1 MNANDL
7 FEPVTNDLIAAIE
20 RGANGW
26 TMPWQQFAATG
37 IPRSADRRPYRGWNA
52 LVLAFTAFERGY
64 PSGTWATYQGWQ
76 RHGAQVRRGEHGTRV
91 VLWKPTDRHATTD
104 EASDTGEHPT
114 RSALF
119 ARTFT
124 VFASEQVDGADHL
137 AEIPTPDPAR
147 QIDSAERYFDAVGAR
162 VIRGGNVACYLP
174 AVDLIH
180 IPNPDQFARPS
191 DFYSTLAHEQTHRT
205 GHPCRLHRDLT
216 GRFGSLAYGA
226 EELVA
231 ELGAAFWCAQFRLD
245 QTTRP
250 DHAAYIGDWLAMLRQ
265 DTRALVTAC
274 SHAQRAVDYLNTLAG
289 WPGPTADYER
299 PAQAVAG

>member
-7 FEPVTNDLIAAIE
+7 FETVTNDLIAAIE
-20 RGANGW
+20 RGASGW
-26 TMPWQQFAATG
+26 TMPWQQLAATG
-37 IPRSADRRPYRGWNA
+37 TPRSADDRLYRGWNA

-64 PSGTWATYQGWQ
+64 PSSTWATYQGWQ
-76 RHGAQVRRGEHGTRV
+76 RHCAQVRRGEHGTRV
-91 VLWKPTDRHATTD
+91 VLWKPNDRHTTPD
-104 EASDTGEHPT
+104 DANDTDDKLT

-124 VFASEQVDGADHL
+124 VFAAEQVDGADRYL
-137 AEIPTPDPAR
+137 EISTPDPDR
-147 QIDSAERYFDAVGAR
+147 QIGAADRYFDAIGAHLN
-162 VIRGGNVACYLP
+162 RGGNAACYLP
-174 AVDLIH
+174 GADLIH

-191 DFYSTLAHEQTHRT
+191 DFYSTLAHEHTHWT
-205 GHPCRLHRDLT
+205 GHTSRLHRDLT

-250 DHAAYIGDWLAMLRQ
+250 DHAAYLGDWLTLLRQ

-274 SHAQRAVDYLNTLAG
+274 SHAQRAVDYLNAVGG
-289 WPGPTADYER
+289 WPTPTAEVE
-299 PAQAVAG
+299 QSSEEVAA